1 MVFILG
7 QNKDIII
14 TDISKYYFCYDY
26 YECKKEYWLLAQ
38 PIDSDESSRA
48 LVLGEF
54 NEEYKA
60 QEALEEMYSALK
72 EGCSYEV
79 KA

>member
-1 MVFILG
+1 LVFILG

-54 NEEYKA
+54 NEEHKC
-60 QEALEEMYSALK
+60 QEVLEEMFFALK